1 MLTQPS
7 TTAADDTTTRPR
19 HQCSTAEASSTLA
32 LHFPA
37 AEHDRP
43 PAAQDAA
50 AAARLPQ
57 SSLPAL
63 IAKRT
68 DLIVF
73 SLHSLLVLPNFDVTV

>member
-37 AEHDRP
+37 AEHDWP

-50 AAARLPQ
+50 AAA
-57 SSLPAL
+57 S
-63 IAKRT
+63 
-68 DLIVF
+68 
-73 SLHSLLVLPNFDVTV
+73 VLAASTTSQENGPHRFQFAFPTRSA